1 MSKYKLISL
10 ITGAVIVT
18 GVAMGAGTLS
28 HKIINNSSKMS
39 NTILLAQV
47 SNNTDKAV
55 VINTNKSPLVLYKGA
70 DSNASVLSYISVGE
84 MLNVQSEGSD
94 FYKVQVEETGA
105 TGYISVNN
113 LQMIT
118 SGVNDAYT
126 SIGKKGIVINVDSKV
141 HLRANATIN
150 SSILI
155 DLKNSTSINILGK
168 QGSWYKVSVEGT
180 IGYLYQSYVGE
191 SNVATATTNT
201 TSNSLNKATTI
212 SNSKDAKSNT
222 STSSAKL
229 NDSKVSSKLMGT
241 PLSSSQLSKFI
252 GTWTVGKSVAYLG
265 GGTAY
270 GSDGIK
276 NIPGKQ
282 FTINENSINYFGD
295 TSNISDYYITKQNTL
310 DGAYGNPG
318 IVSDVKG
325 ANPLNIDKDG
335 NVMLLSAVSGKTP
348 TVADLNDGSKTSFIV
363 SGNNLIVDDAGS
375 FFVATKDSSTG
386 AIKDNNVKVSTN
398 IGKVADSNNNSS
410 TANNKQQNLGEQFI
424 KLGNEAYTLGVPA
437 NTLRETV
444 YNAIKNKIPNSGI
457 IMLTPAEGNIVLQ
470 GSKAEKDSLIK
481 KLGGNKLLVNVTYN
495 NNIPTNTTSK
505 ISPQSYNNANKEFY
519 YNFLATTLSKICE
532 SPNNWGTYSG
542 QITKSGNLLSV
553 NEYNKLAR
561 EHQIYL
567 LNLQG
572 QTPCYPEVG
581 QINIG

>member
-28 HKIINNSSKMS
+28 HKTINNSSKIS
-39 NTILLAQV
+39 NTVLLTQA
-47 SNNTDKAV
+47 SNNTNKAV

-126 SIGKKGIVINVDSKV
+126 SIGKKGMVINVDSKV
-141 HLRANATIN
+141 HLRANATI
-150 SSILI
+150 SSNII
-155 DLKNSTSINILGK
+155 TDLKNSTSINILGK
-168 QGSWYKVSVEGT
+168 QGSWYKVTVEGT

-191 SNVATATTNT
+191 SNVAIATTSA
-201 TSNSLNKATTI
+201 TSNSLNKAT
-212 SNSKDAKSNT
+212 SVSSSKDAKSNT
-222 STSSAKL
+222 STDSAKI
-229 NDSKVSSKLMGT
+229 NGSKASSKLMAT
-241 PLSSSQLSKFI
+241 ALSSSQLSKFI

-295 TSNISDYYITKQNTL
+295 TSNVSDYYITKQNTL

-386 AIKDNNVKVSTN
+386 AIKENTSNAKASSTSINHAKNANDAKTNVANGNILSTSKAKYLSQMQN
-398 IGKVADSNNNSS
+398 LDAQSIQIGKEVTNNTDEYGLDKIADKQYNLYNNEL
-410 TANNKQQNLGEQFI
+410 NNIYQLI
-424 KLGNEAYTLGVPA
+424 
-437 NTLRETV
+437 RE
-444 YNAIKNKIPNSGI
+444 N
-457 IMLTPAEGNIVLQ
+457 TPASKFNTIKENEVTWINQKNQKFNEIAKNGGSIVEL
-470 GSKAEKDSLIK
+470 DDLT
-481 KLGGNKLLVNVTYN
+481 V
-495 NNIPTNTTSK
+495 
-505 ISPQSYNNANKEFY
+505 
-519 YNFLATTLSKICE
+519 ATK
-532 SPNNWGTYSG
+532 
-542 QITKSGNLLSV
+542 ITKERCL
-553 NEYNKLAR
+553 
-561 EHQIYL
+561 YL
-567 LNLQG
+567 
-572 QTPCYPEVG
+572 
-581 QINIG
+581 INTYMG